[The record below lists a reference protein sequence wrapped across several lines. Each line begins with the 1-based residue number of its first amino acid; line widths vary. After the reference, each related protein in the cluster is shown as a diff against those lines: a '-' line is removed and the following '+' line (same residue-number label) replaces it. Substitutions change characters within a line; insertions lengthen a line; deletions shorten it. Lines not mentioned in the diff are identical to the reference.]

1 LAGWQRY
8 ATDIEEAVVMGVRSV
23 LATTLVVAAL
33 SVTAGRGYAFSL
45 SQLLGGG
52 EEQDLNT
59 FKLIHVADLKAL
71 LTQRGDKI
79 HVYDA
84 NGDVTREKFGTIPG
98 ATLLASD
105 DNYPLSVLPSNKRS
119 TLVFYC
125 ADRH

>member
-1 LAGWQRY
+1 
-8 ATDIEEAVVMGVRSV
+8 MGVRSI
-23 LATTLVVAAL
+23 VVTISFAAIL
-33 SVTAGRGYAFSL
+33 TVTAVRGYAFSL
-45 SQLLGGG
+45 SQMLGGG

-71 LTQRGDKI
+71 LARGGNKI

-84 NGDVTREKFGTIPG
+84 NIDVTRERFGIIPG

-105 DNYPLSVLPSNKRS
+105 ENYPLSVLPFNKHA